1 MLDSKGNMYIE
12 EDDIIELMLANR
24 YVKIL
29 PKKRNNFEQFEAECK
44 RHGISNHFELE
55 TNTDTSTWNM
65 PNEYRQL
72 NVRDFILSKHKL
84 NMEQIARLDM
94 ELVEYEKRNLLDLIR
109 FLIYFID
116 VVKQNNV
123 IYGVG
128 RGSSVSSYVL
138 YLIGIHRIDSFKYNL
153 DIKEFLR

>member
-84 NMEQIARLDM
+84 NMEQIALWIWSWWSM
-94 ELVEYEKRNLLDLIR
+94 K
-109 FLIYFID
+109 
-116 VVKQNNV
+116 
-123 IYGVG
+123 
-128 RGSSVSSYVL
+128 
-138 YLIGIHRIDSFKYNL
+138 
-153 DIKEFLR
+153 KETYWI

>member
-1 MLDSKGNMYIE
+1 
-12 EDDIIELMLANR
+12 
-24 YVKIL
+24 
-29 PKKRNNFEQFEAECK
+29 
-44 RHGISNHFELE
+44 
-55 TNTDTSTWNM
+55 
-65 PNEYRQL
+65 
-72 NVRDFILSKHKL
+72 VRDFILSKHKL